1 MALEIKLISFDAWD
15 TLLRLRLISNG
26 ISERIGELSNL
37 SPAAVYKRMIE
48 VYEEVKDKWVLG
60 KVEDSKLIHEAQGSL
75 AEKLGVPAEIIRR
88 GVFEAFDRL
97 NAEDALYP
105 EVVEVLEDLSRD
117 FQLAVVSNVLFW
129 PGSCTRKI
137 LEEAGIS
144 RFFKVQLY
152 ADEVGVSKP
161 DKRIFVKACELCG
174 VDVRNVVHVG
184 DSILDDVGGALASGM
199 RAVLIRRNLGEPKL
213 VREVG
218 LALIPNLSHLRRVI
232 SDL

>member
-37 SPAAVYKRMIE
+37 SPATVYKRMIE
-48 VYEEVKDKWVLG
+48 VYEEVKDKWILG
-60 KVEDSKLIHEAQGSL
+60 KVEDSKLIHEAHSSL
-75 AEKLGVPAEIIRR
+75 AKKLRVPTEIIRR
-88 GVFEAFDRL
+88 GVLEAFDRL
-97 NAEDALYP
+97 NARETLYP

-137 LEEAGIS
+137 LDEAGIS
-144 RFFKVQLY
+144 KFFKVQLY

-161 DKRIFVKACELCG
+161 DKRIFVKACEICR
-174 VDVRNVVHVG
+174 VDVKNVVHVG
-184 DSILDDVGGALASGM
+184 DSILDDVGGALALGM
-199 RAVLIRRNLGEPKL
+199 KAVLIRRDLGGPKL

-218 LALIPNLSHLRRVI
+218 LALIPNLSYLRRII
-232 SDL
+232 SEL